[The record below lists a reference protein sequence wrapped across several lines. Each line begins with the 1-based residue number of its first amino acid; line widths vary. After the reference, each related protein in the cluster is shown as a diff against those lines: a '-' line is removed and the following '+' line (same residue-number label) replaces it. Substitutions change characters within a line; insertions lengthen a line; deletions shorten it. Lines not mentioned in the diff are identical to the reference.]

1 MPRSKEGVTRPK
13 VHEENLTTAV
23 KAVTQDGISVR
34 LASKRFSVSRTTL
47 QRHLDKFQKS
57 GDDSF
62 VVKNKNDVWKVFSPE
77 EEQVLVDYLTKASN
91 MHYGLTRREVMVLAY
106 EFAKTLG
113 KKYPNSW
120 DTNKQAGLKWLT
132 EFLKNNPLSL
142 RKPRATSIARA
153 IGFNKPV
160 VQAFFEKYI
169 KKC

>member
-13 VHEENLTTAV
+13 VHEANLTTAV

-34 LASKRFSVSRTTL
+34 LASKRFSVSRPTL

-57 GDDSF
+57 GDDLF

-91 MHYGLTRREVMVLAY
+91 MHNGLTRREVMFLAY

-113 KKYPNSW
+113 K
-120 DTNKQAGLKWLT
+120 
-132 EFLKNNPLSL
+132 
-142 RKPRATSIARA
+142 
-153 IGFNKPV
+153 
-160 VQAFFEKYI
+160 
-169 KKC
+169 